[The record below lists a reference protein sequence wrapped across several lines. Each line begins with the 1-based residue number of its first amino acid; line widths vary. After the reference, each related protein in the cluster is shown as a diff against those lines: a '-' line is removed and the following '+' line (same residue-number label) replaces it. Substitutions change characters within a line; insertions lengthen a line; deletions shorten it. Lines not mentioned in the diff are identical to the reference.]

1 MTAAA
6 FVFGRYKEGFTE
18 GTCLVFNRIPFEFN
32 MNGLTGVK
40 VLLCVVFALAV
51 LTNEAVAS
59 LGGGV
64 GGGRSLGGGVGG
76 GRSLGGG
83 VGGGRSLGGGVGGG
97 RSLGG
102 GVGGGR

>member
-1 MTAAA
+1 
-6 FVFGRYKEGFTE
+6 
-18 GTCLVFNRIPFEFN
+18 

-102 GVGGGR
+102 GVGGEDKSTASKFLLNKGRIVPEYGSSQVVAGFK